1 MQQMNA
7 DEGLN
12 KVQLTLYTSRWQAA
26 INPRARS
33 APAPANPRLRV
44 PSPAPPRS
52 AIAASPR
59 LTLAPPDRRYTRLH
73 EQKLAETSACCA
85 LS

>member
-7 DEGLN
+7 DDGLN

-26 INPRARS
+26 IPRERS
-33 APAPANPRLRV
+33 LHPCAPRIPAPAPRLQECCC
-44 PSPAPPRS
+44 RS
-52 AIAASPR
+52 LPLR
-59 LTLAPPDRRYTRLH
+59 RDRRYTRVN

-85 LS
+85 VS